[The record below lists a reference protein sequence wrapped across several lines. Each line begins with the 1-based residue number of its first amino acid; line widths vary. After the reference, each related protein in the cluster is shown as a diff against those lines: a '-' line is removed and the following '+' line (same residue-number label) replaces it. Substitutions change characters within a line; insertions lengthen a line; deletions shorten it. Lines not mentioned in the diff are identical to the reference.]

1 MNVARLTRGEPV
13 RHSSLAHIA
22 LAASAV
28 LAGCTDLGL
37 DPQQKLIHARFD
49 PDARVIPMPTDVLRD
64 KALQR
69 LALPN
74 DTDAERAKLTSA
86 EAEFYDYLETLD
98 GWSSLMSA
106 TVEMTGAID
115 PATVNDATLE
125 VWHWPGP
132 LAASNIPE
140 QVTDIRVS
148 VAADGKK
155 ITIDPPRT
163 GWHRGERYVA
173 VLRGGTEG
181 VKGLA
186 GERVECDAAFYFL
199 RQTTPLDTAAHEHAF
214 PGTTAAERQDNA
226 RKLEDI
232 RKDLA
237 PAFTWLETR
246 TRAIPR
252 TEVAALWAFT
262 VTTRTELAMDQPSQ
276 RMPLPID
283 LMIDPATGKIDAPV
297 APWDTA
303 VEAEAKAR
311 LKEFDGFGLSSSQLF
326 ELTAPMNA
334 ATLTE
339 STVKVYEIGGAA
351 PVLVPATV
359 ELLADKTHLVITP
372 KAGRLTEKTRYAL
385 VVSDAVRDA
394 GGLAPTIMP
403 VGHFLKAHAPI
414 LVDGKSQI
422 PAVSDGDAAK
432 VEGSRTEL
440 ALALE
445 ALGRDHILA
454 AWPFTTMSIAAPLAE
469 LRQSAETFNVSPDP
483 AGVTHMTPGQAFLDF
498 AIGIGSVANVSDV
511 YNGTIESP
519 VFLDPVTRAWRTDG
533 SHVTENVRFTMTVP
547 KNPKPGPMPVV
558 IFGHGLVTERRFVL
572 AVGDSLAAK
581 GYAVISIDFPYHGE
595 RTYCA
600 KGGPISVVDP
610 TDGSLTSL
618 EPCQSGSTCND
629 VGKCVDAQGN
639 GNHLAMFP
647 VISMPVASGA
657 MFLEIDHIANSKDH
671 FQQALID
678 LGSLD
683 RALRKGNWQALLGRP
698 VDTAHIYYAGQS
710 LGGIMGAVFL
720 GTAPDISRAVLNVPG
735 ANLVPMF
742 DDSTFFSAQ
751 LDAFFTRQK
760 ITRESFEGRRF
771 MTVAKWFMDRVDPQ
785 HLGAITGNRALLI
798 QMATLDFIIPNDN
811 TKILQQVTHAPRKDY
826 IGEHAFI
833 TIPLEPAYFPGVRDL
848 ANFLSGELQP

>member
-1 MNVARLTRGEPV
+1 M
-13 RHSSLAHIA
+13 RHSRLVFSVLVA
-22 LAASAV
+22 

-37 DPQQKLIHARFD
+37 DPQPKLIHARFD

-74 DTDAERAKLTSA
+74 DTDAERAKLTAA

-106 TVEMTGAID
+106 TVDFTGAID
-115 PATVNDATLE
+115 PTTVTDGTLE
-125 VWHWPGP
+125 VWHWPS
-132 LAASNIPE
+132 AAGSPE
-140 QVTDIRVS
+140 RVGDVRVS
-148 VAADGKK
+148 VSADGKK

-163 GWHRGERYVA
+163 GWKRGERYVA
-173 VLRGGTEG
+173 LVRGGKDG

-186 GERVECDAAFYFL
+186 GEKVEADAAFYFL
-199 RQTTPLDTAAHEHAF
+199 RQTTPLDTKEHEHAF
-214 PGTTAAERQDNA
+214 PGATQAERQDNA

-237 PAFTWLETR
+237 PAFDAIESR
-246 TRAIPR
+246 IPR
-252 TEVAALWAFT
+252 REIAALWAFT
-262 VTTRTELAMDQPSQ
+262 ITKRTELAMDQPSQ

-283 LMIDPATGKIDAPV
+283 LMIDPVTGKIDAPI
-297 APWDTA
+297 APWDTE
-303 VEAEAKAR
+303 VEAEAKGR
-311 LKEFDGFGLSSSQLF
+311 LGEFDGSGLSSSQLF
-326 ELTAPMNA
+326 EFTGPMNPNNVS
-334 ATLTE
+334 E
-339 STVKVYEIGGAA
+339 NTVKVYEIGGAQ

-372 KAGRLTEKTRYAL
+372 KAGRLAEKTHYAL
-385 VVSDAVRDA
+385 IVTDAVRDA
-394 GGLAPTIMP
+394 AGLPPTLMP

-414 LVDGKSQI
+414 LVDGASQI
-422 PAVSDGDAAK
+422 PAVPDGDARK

-440 ALALE
+440 TAALDT
-445 ALGRDHILA
+445 LGRDHIFA
-454 AWPFTTMSIAAPLAE
+454 AWPFTTMSVAAPLAD
-469 LRQSAETFNVSPDP
+469 LRQSAETFAVSPDP
-483 AGVTHMTPGQAFLDF
+483 AGVTHMTPGQAFADF
-498 AIGIGSVANVSDV
+498 AIGIGSVVNVADV

-519 VFLDPVTRAWRTDG
+519 EFLDPVTRAWRRDG
-533 SHVTENVRFTMTVP
+533 SHVTEKVRFTMTTP
-547 KNPKPGPMPVV
+547 KNPKPGPIPVV

-572 AVGDSLAAK
+572 AVGDALGAK

-600 KGGPISVVDP
+600 KGGPISVVNP
-610 TDGSLTSL
+610 SNGSLTSL
-618 EPCQSGSTCND
+618 EPCQAGSTCND
-629 VGKCVDAQGN
+629 LGKCVDAQGN
-639 GNHLAMFP
+639 GNHLANFP

-678 LGSLD
+678 LGALD
-683 RALRKGNWQALLGRP
+683 RSLRKGNWQSVMGRP
-698 VDTAHIYYAGQS
+698 VDTAHIFYAGQS
-710 LGGIMGAVFL
+710 LGGIMGAIFL

-742 DDSTFFSAQ
+742 DDSPFFSAQ

-771 MTVAKWFMDRVDPQ
+771 MTVAKWFMDAVDPQ
-785 HLGAITGNRALLI
+785 HLGPITGNRALLI
-798 QMATLDFIIPNDN
+798 QMATLDMIIPNDN
-811 TKILQQVTHAPRKDY
+811 TKVLQAVTHAPRRDY
-826 IGEHAFI
+826 VGEHAFI

>member
-1 MNVARLTRGEPV
+1 M
-13 RHSSLAHIA
+13 RHKLI
-22 LAASAV
+22 V
-28 LAGCTDLGL
+28 LAGLTAALASCTDLGL
-37 DPQQKLIHARFD
+37 DPNAKLIHARFD

-64 KALQR
+64 AAAKHLE
-69 LALPN
+69 LPN
-74 DTDAERAKLTSA
+74 DTDAERAKLTPA
-86 EAEFYDYLETLD
+86 ESEFFHYLETLD
-98 GWSSLMSA
+98 GWSTLMSA
-106 TVEMTGAID
+106 TVDFTGAID
-115 PATVNDATLE
+115 PATVADGTLQ
-125 VWHWPGP
+125 VWHWG
-132 LAASNIPE
+132 AIPQ
-140 QVTDIRVS
+140 QVRDVRIS

-163 GWHRGERYVA
+163 GWEKGERYVA
-173 VLRGGTEG
+173 VLRGGANG

-186 GERVECDAAFYFL
+186 GEKVDCDAAFYFL
-199 RQTTPLDTAAHEHAF
+199 RQTTALDTADHEHAF
-214 PGTTAAERQDNA
+214 PGVTQAERQDNA

-237 PAFTWLETR
+237 PAFEAFESGLGGRSTFGPLP
-246 TRAIPR
+246 RA
-252 TEVAALWAFT
+252 EVAALWAFT

-283 LMIDPATGKIDAPV
+283 LMIDPATGKIDAPI

-303 VEAEAKAR
+303 VEGEAKGR

-326 ELTAPMNA
+326 ELTAPMNGA
-334 ATLTE
+334 SITE
-339 STVKVYEIGGAA
+339 TSVKVYEIGGAT

-359 ELLADKTHLVITP
+359 ELLADKTHLVVTP
-372 KAGRLTEKTRYAL
+372 KAGRLTEKTHYAL
-385 VVSDAVRDA
+385 VVADSVRDA
-394 GGLAPTIMP
+394 GGLVPTIMP
-403 VGHFLKAHAPI
+403 VGHFLKAKAPI
-414 LVDGKSQI
+414 LVDGKSEI
-422 PAVSDGDAAK
+422 PAVPDSDARK
-432 VEGSRTEL
+432 VENSRIEL
-440 ALALE
+440 AVALD

-454 AWPFTTMSIAAPLAE
+454 AWPFTTMSISKPLGDFRRA
-469 LRQSAETFNVSPDP
+469 AETFAVSPDP
-483 AGVTHMTPGQAFLDF
+483 AGVTHMTPGQALLDF
-498 AIGIGSVANVSDV
+498 PIGIGSILNVGDV

-519 VFLDPVTRAWRTDG
+519 VFLDPVTRAWRADG
-533 SHVTENVRFTMTVP
+533 SHVVEKLKWTMTVP
-547 KNPKPGPMPVV
+547 KNPKPGPIPVV
-558 IFGHGLVTERRFVL
+558 IFGHGLITERRFVL

-581 GYAVISIDFPYHGE
+581 GYAVISVDFPYHGD

-629 VGKCVDAQGN
+629 IGKCVDAQGN
-639 GNHLAMFP
+639 GNHLAKFP
-647 VISMPVASGA
+647 ILDMPVASGA

-678 LGSLD
+678 LGALD
-683 RALRKGNWQALLGRP
+683 RSLRTGNWQAVMGRA
-698 VDTAHIYYAGQS
+698 VDTAHIMYAGQS

-720 GTAPDISRAVLNVPG
+720 GTDPDIKRAVLNVPG

-751 LDAFFTRQK
+751 LDAFFTRQH

-771 MTVAKWFMDRVDPQ
+771 MTVAKWFMDAVDPQ
-785 HLGAITGNRALLI
+785 HLGPVTGNRALLI

-811 TKILQQVTHAPRKDY
+811 TKVLQAVTHAPRRDY
-826 IGEHAFI
+826 VGEHAFI